1 MPRKHLLVTGF
12 GPFPGVERNPS
23 REIAMALEQQGIG
36 DEVEVSGAELPVVFA
51 EVAPAID
58 AVLRAV
64 NPPPDVILG
73 LGVWGNG
80 DSFRLERR
88 ARGVFD
94 TTRVDNAGLTG
105 AGLDLGPARS
115 SDFDLA
121 PLAECMR
128 QAGAGEVRLSDDAG
142 GYVCERTYLHL
153 LTRAQELHARALFLH
168 VPPLGV
174 VPLERQIACVKA
186 LARELVRARPA

>member
-1 MPRKHLLVTGF
+1 MRTRHLLVTGF

-23 REIAMALEQQGIG
+23 REIAEALASHGIG
-36 DEVEVSGAELPVVFA
+36 AEVEVTGVELPVAFG

-58 AVLRAV
+58 AVLQRL
-64 NPPPDVILG
+64 PQPPDVILG

-94 TTRVDNAGLTG
+94 TTRVDNAGETG
-105 AGLDLGPARS
+105 AGLDLGPPRS
-115 SDFDLA
+115 TDLDLDQ
-121 PLAECMR
+121 LAECLR
-128 QAGAGEVRLSDDAG
+128 ASGSGPVRISEDAG

-153 LTRAQELHARALFLH
+153 LKRAKELGARALFLH
-168 VPPLGV
+168 VPPIEV
-174 VPLERQIACVKA
+174 VDLERQITSVKA
-186 LARELVRARPA
+186 LARELCA